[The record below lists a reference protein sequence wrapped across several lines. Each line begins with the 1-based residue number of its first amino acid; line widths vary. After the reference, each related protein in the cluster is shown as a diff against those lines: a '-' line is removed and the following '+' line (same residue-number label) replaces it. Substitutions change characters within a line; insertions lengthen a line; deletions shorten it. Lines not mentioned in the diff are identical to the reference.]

1 MSFRG
6 LRSGDLPFN
15 WKFKKAKQIET
26 VHTGPERQN
35 RVDWK
40 RRALSP
46 DGVLTRKRP
55 QPVLTPLLDVQDLT
69 IGFGAAEAVVRD
81 VSFRVMPG
89 ETLALVGESGSGKTI
104 TCRSILRVLPD
115 AAQIRSGSI
124 TYSGAHDKPVDLLS
138 LTERQMRDVRG
149 DQISMIFQEPMRSL
163 SPLHRLGDQVSEVLF
178 LHRNMR
184 NDEARRTVLETFE
197 QVGFP
202 DPERVWRSYPFE
214 MSGGMRQRA
223 MIAMAM
229 VAKPDLLIAD
239 EPTTALDVTT
249 QAQVLGLIKD
259 LQRATGMA
267 VILVTHDLGVVA
279 NMAESVV
286 VMHRGRV
293 MERGP
298 AAAVLGDPAH
308 PYTRKLFAAAPII
321 PDVAAPAR
329 AEPHDDLILDM
340 RGVSKTYTMRA
351 GGWSKP
357 VAITACHGVDL
368 SLQRG
373 KTLAVVGES
382 GSGKT
387 TCARIALGAEPPD
400 PGGEVFFRPSRDA
413 APVAIHAMEPEERI
427 AFQRQAQ
434 MVFQDPYSSLSPRMR
449 VQDALTEPMEIHGL
463 GTKAERRDKA
473 AEMLR
478 WVGLDASMLSR
489 YPHAFS
495 GGQRQRLS
503 IARALT
509 LDPVLLVCDEPTSAL
524 DVSVQEQILTLLENI
539 RDGMGLSYLFI
550 SHDLA
555 VVARIADEVAVM
567 RQGVVVEQAPPDTLF
582 YNPRHPYTRAL
593 IAAQPEPDL
602 ARPIDLGL
610 VAKGAGAPSS
620 WPEAFRFE
628 GLAAPA
634 LTELE
639 PGHKVRCH
647 V

>member
-1 MSFRG
+1 M
-6 LRSGDLPFN
+6 
-15 WKFKKAKQIET
+15 
-26 VHTGPERQN
+26 
-35 RVDWK
+35 
-40 RRALSP
+40 
-46 DGVLTRKRP
+46 
-55 QPVLTPLLDVQDLT
+55 TPLLDVQDLS
-69 IGFGAAEAVVRD
+69 IGFGSGDPVVRD
-81 VSFRVMPG
+81 VSFQVMPG

-104 TCRSILRVLPD
+104 TCRAVLRILPEAARIHGGTIDFNCNGKVINLMDRSERVMRSI
-115 AAQIRSGSI
+115 
-124 TYSGAHDKPVDLLS
+124 
-138 LTERQMRDVRG
+138 RG

-163 SPLHRLGDQVSEVLF
+163 SPLHRLGDQVSEVLR
-178 LHRNMR
+178 LHRDMR
-184 NDEARRTVLETFE
+184 ASECKKIVLDTFE
-197 QVGFP
+197 RVGFP
-202 DPERVWRSYPFE
+202 DPSRVWKAYPFE

-259 LQRATGMA
+259 LQKETGMS

-279 NMAESVV
+279 NMAESVL
-286 VMHRGRV
+286 VMNKGRV

-298 AAAVLGDPAH
+298 AAAVLGAPAH
-308 PYTRKLFAAAPII
+308 GYTKKLFAAAPMI
-321 PDVAAPAR
+321 PEVAAPAR
-329 AEPHDDLILDM
+329 EGSHDDLILDL
-340 RGVSKTYTMRA
+340 RNVTKTYTMRA

-357 VAITACHGVDL
+357 VTITACHEVDL
-368 SLQRG
+368 PLQRG

-387 TCARIALGAEPPD
+387 TCARIALGAEIPD
-400 PGGEVFFRPSRDA
+400 SGSEVLFRPSPGA
-413 APVAIHAMEPEERI
+413 KPVCINAMSASERV

-449 VQDALTEPMEIHGL
+449 VQQALTEPMEIHNL
-463 GTKAERRDKA
+463 GTKADRKEKA

-478 WVGLDASMLSR
+478 WVGLDASMLGR
-489 YPHAFS
+489 FPHAFS

-524 DVSVQEQILTLLENI
+524 DVSVQEQILTLLEDI
-539 RDGMGLSYLFI
+539 RDRAGLSYLFI

-593 IAAQPEPDL
+593 IAAQPEPDVN
-602 ARPIDLGL
+602 RPIDLGL
-610 VAKGAGAPSS
+610 VAKGAGLPSS
-620 WPEAFRFE
+620 WPEQFRFE
-628 GLAAPA
+628 GVAAPA
-634 LTELE
+634 LKELE